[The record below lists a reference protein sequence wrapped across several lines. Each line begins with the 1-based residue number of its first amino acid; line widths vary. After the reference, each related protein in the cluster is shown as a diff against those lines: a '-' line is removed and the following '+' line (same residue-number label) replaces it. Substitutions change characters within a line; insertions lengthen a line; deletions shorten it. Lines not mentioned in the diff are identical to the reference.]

1 MSFGLKEFIT
11 EDSESHWY
19 NRSAAVNL
27 HRKGGTLEV
36 AERRMFAK
44 TIIDSDAFL
53 DMPLSAQALYF
64 HLSMRADD
72 DGFVNNPKKIQ
83 RLIGASDDDLKLL
96 EFKSFLIPFET
107 GIVVIKH
114 WKIHNYIRGDRK
126 HDTKYPE
133 EMALLTVK
141 ENGAYSI
148 RSDLKE
154 ISVNCEN
161 DTVTA
166 RKKAYAESSLPYS
179 FDYKIRQ
186 AFWGRKCPICGAL
199 MAVTNDDGIRIDCN
213 KPTIQHNIPIS
224 KGGKHELG
232 NISVICHK
240 CNVSLRDTET
250 GKLNADEVIAEW
262 DKITHD
268 SRMTG
273 TCQSSD
279 SQVTDMCP
287 TEVRLGKDRIDKD
300 RLGKDSIGYI
310 NSSNT
315 NVLDCPTESDK
326 SEGKFIYEKETISWN
341 ELKTLG
347 IAPIRGIVAQSKR
360 ASLLKARLKQY
371 GSDSFAEI
379 IEAIKESDFLQ
390 GKHQGKPWQVT
401 FDWVI
406 LPSNYPKVLEGNY
419 KNKKTTT
426 RSQFDDFDIEG

>member
-1 MSFGLKEFIT
+1 M
-11 EDSESHWY
+11 
-19 NRSAAVNL
+19 
-27 HRKGGTLEV
+27 

-72 DGFVNNPKKIQ
+72 DGFLNNAKKIMKIINANQ
-83 RLIGASDDDLKLL
+83 NDYDLLVL
-96 EFKSFLIPFET
+96 KSFIIQFDD
-107 GIVVIKH
+107 GICVIKH
-114 WKIHNYIRGDRK
+114 WRINNYLRNDRYK
-126 HDTKYPE
+126 PTIYQEQKD
-133 EMALLTVK
+133 MLTVK
-141 ENGAYSI
+141 DNGRYS
-148 RSDLKE
+148 L
-154 ISVNCEN
+154 
-161 DTVTA
+161 
-166 RKKAYAESSLPYS
+166 KKANNN
-179 FDYKIRQ
+179 I
-186 AFWGRKCPICGAL
+186 
-199 MAVTNDDGIRIDCN
+199 GIPDRYQCETQDSID
-213 KPTIQHNIPIS
+213 K
-224 KGGKHELG
+224 
-232 NISVICHK
+232 
-240 CNVSLRDTET
+240 
-250 GKLNADEVIAEW
+250 
-262 DKITHD
+262 D
-268 SRMTG
+268 S
-273 TCQSSD
+273 
-279 SQVTDMCP
+279 
-287 TEVRLGKDRIDKD
+287 IDKD

-326 SEGKFIYEKETISWN
+326 SEGKFVYEKETTLWN

-390 GKHQGKPWQVT
+390 GKHQGKPWQIT

-426 RSQFDDFDIEG
+426 RSQFDDFDIEGL